1 MLKNPS
7 YEELEQKI
15 EKLEQVCFDQ
25 EQAGK
30 VLQESETHT
39 RFLFNIS
46 SLAIVLLDVNGIVL
60 DCNPAFA
67 VRFGMNCAKLT
78 GNCVWDFIPEEVL
91 TRRRKEVAAVF
102 DTGEPFSG
110 EDERQGVWNEYYI
123 NPVIQENGRVK
134 AVAVEAINITRRV
147 QYAMQLKESENRFNR
162 LLRTMK
168 DVVWAADL
176 DGQMLYINPAVES
189 VYGKKPLEFY
199 ADPKLWIKAVHPEDR
214 EGALGQIQLLFDKG
228 TVENQYRIIRSDG
241 QIRWVNDKKAVV
253 YNKAGEPVQM
263 GGITTDITTQI
274 LISQK
279 NEKIMSD
286 LGKRLKE
293 LDCIYKIT
301 NSLRL
306 RKTLDQIFK
315 DAVAFIPAGWQYPES
330 TCCRVRFKGKDY
342 ISKNFKETP
351 WKLSSDIF
359 LSNQN
364 QGHIEV
370 FYLNKFPIRDK
381 GPFLKEE
388 QTLLNGIS
396 QTLTEAC
403 EYNRM
408 HKINLKTGR
417 ALNLHSDCNKVIV
430 HAVNESDL
438 LNNVCRLIVETG
450 QYRFTWIGFKVQDKT
465 QSICPM
471 AQHGFEQGFL
481 DSLNITWAD
490 TDLGQSPVGKAI
502 REQKTVVVKQIS
514 SYPDFKFWREKAMTL
529 GYLSGIALPL
539 ISGHQVFGALVIYA
553 AGEDAFGDEEVS
565 LLEELANDL
574 AYGIMAMRSRADL
587 RRAEKFLRTEHD
599 KLQSVLNGIGDT
611 VYIADRDH
619 VIEFQNDIFKKQFG
633 ELVGKKCYQAIFQ
646 LEAPCEFCLLQK
658 AVTDNCIQHVETN
671 FLNQKSYD
679 IVFSPFQEG
688 TGEIKSLMVIR
699 DITEK
704 KCLQAEVIRR
714 GHLAALGELAA
725 GVAHEINNPVTG
737 IISIAEILTD
747 KFYKLGGDKDIP
759 ERIIHEGERISN
771 IVKNLL
777 SFARDKKEE
786 HSPVHVNDILQST
799 LELVEKQILNEGI
812 HLSVNLPPDIPK
824 IRARSQEL
832 QQVFLN
838 IISNAR
844 YALRKKYPDPHEN
857 KIFQINGELIVI
869 EEKNY
874 VRLTFYDRGLGIPEN
889 LVARLADPFFS
900 TKPQGEGTGLGLS
913 ISHGIIKNHG
923 GKLWFESKEGE
934 YTKVMVDLPIINGW
948 SSKEGI

>member
-7 YEELEQKI
+7 YEELEQKVK
-15 EKLEQVCFDQ
+15 KLEQACLKQ
-25 EQAGK
+25 KQAEK
-30 VLQESETHT
+30 TFQ
-39 RFLFNIS
+39 
-46 SLAIVLLDVNGIVL
+46 
-60 DCNPAFA
+60 
-67 VRFGMNCAKLT
+67 
-78 GNCVWDFIPEEVL
+78 
-91 TRRRKEVAAVF
+91 
-102 DTGEPFSG
+102 
-110 EDERQGVWNEYYI
+110 
-123 NPVIQENGRVK
+123 
-134 AVAVEAINITRRV
+134 
-147 QYAMQLKESENRFNR
+147 ESENRFDR
-162 LLRTMK
+162 LLRTLK

-176 DGQMLYINPAVES
+176 DGQILYINPAVEI
-189 VYGKKPLEFY
+189 VYGRKPFEFY

-214 EGALGQIQLLFDKG
+214 EEVLKQAQLLFDKG
-228 TVENQYRIIRSDG
+228 TVESQYRIIRSDG

-253 YNKAGEPVQM
+253 YSKAGEPVQM
-263 GGITTDITTQI
+263 GGIVTDITKEI

-279 NEKIMSD
+279 NEQIMSD

-306 RKTLDQIFK
+306 SKTLDQIFK
-315 DAVAFIPAGWQYPES
+315 DAVTFIPAGWQYPES
-330 TCCRVRFKGKDY
+330 TCCRVSFREKEY
-342 ISKNFKETP
+342 VSENFKETP
-351 WKLSSDIF
+351 WKISSDII

-370 FYLNKFPIRDK
+370 FYLNKFPARDQ
-381 GPFLKEE
+381 GPFLNEE
-388 QTLLNGIS
+388 QTLINGIS
-396 QTLTEAC
+396 QALTEAC

-408 HKINLKTGR
+408 HKINLKTDR

-430 HAVNESDL
+430 HAVKESDL
-438 LNNVCRLIVETG
+438 LNNVCRIIVEDG
-450 QYRFTWIGFKVQDKT
+450 QYRFAWIGFKVQDKE
-465 QSICPM
+465 QSIYPM

-481 DSLNITWAD
+481 GSLNITWAD
-490 TDLGQSPVGKAI
+490 TELGQSPVCRAI
-502 REQKTVVVKQIS
+502 REQKTIVSKQIS
-514 SYPDFKFWREKAMTL
+514 SDPNFDFWREKAKAL

-539 ISGHQVFGALVIYA
+539 ISGHQVFGALGIYA

-565 LLEELANDL
+565 LLKELANDL
-574 AYGIMAMRSRADL
+574 AYGIMAMHSREDL
-587 RRAEKFLRTEHD
+587 RRAENFLRTEHD
-599 KLQSVLNGIGDT
+599 KLQSVLNGIGDN
-611 VYIADRDH
+611 VYIADKDH

-646 LEAPCEFCLLQK
+646 LEAPCEFCLMQK
-658 AVTDNCIQHVETN
+658 ALTNNCIQQVETN
-671 FLNQKSYD
+671 FLNKKSYD
-679 IVFSPFQEG
+679 IVFSPFQED

-747 KFYKLGGDKDIP
+747 KFHKLGGDKDIP

-799 LELVEKQILNEGI
+799 LELVEKQILKEGI
-812 HLSVNLPPDIPK
+812 HLSVNLPCDIPK

-869 EEKNY
+869 EEKNH
-874 VRLTFYDRGLGIPEN
+874 VRLIFYDRGLGIPEKF
-889 LVARLADPFFS
+889 VDRLADPFFS

-923 GKLWFESKEGE
+923 GQLWFESKEGE